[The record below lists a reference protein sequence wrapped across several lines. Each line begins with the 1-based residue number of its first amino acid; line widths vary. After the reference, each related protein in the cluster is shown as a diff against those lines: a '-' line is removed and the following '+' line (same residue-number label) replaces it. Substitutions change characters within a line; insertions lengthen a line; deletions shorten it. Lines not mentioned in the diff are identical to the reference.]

1 MILFRPLWI
10 QPCGWDVLRRMFVV
24 LCLWFAA
31 KRRTDDSQTGNSTYF
46 PLRWAPCTSTVSLL
60 ERAATTLIRAWN
72 GDSSLTK
79 CSFNLSHPLSSLSTR
94 PLCLSLLLLKRHL
107 SLSKRT
113 PHSHSLTIS
122 HDNSLSLSLPPPL
135 SLSKWHLSEKNLYKS
150 PSFPAFWIQ
159 CRHTHGLIHRS
170 MLVTDQLYGCAA
182 SISTILTF
190 MLSACITMQ
199 KSSTQKV
206 RVKYHIG
213 EGPVWVS
220 TIIPYSV
227 VA

>member
-1 MILFRPLWI
+1 MRVRCAAANV
-10 QPCGWDVLRRMFVV
+10 CGVVFVI
-24 LCLWFAA
+24 CCKETYWWFANRQFNIFSRFA
-31 KRRTDDSQTGNSTYF
+31 ERLAQVRF
-46 PLRWAPCTSTVSLL
+46 SLL

-72 GDSSLTK
+72 GDSSLTE

-94 PLCLSLLLLKRHL
+94 PLCLSLSLLKRHL
-107 SLSKRT
+107 SLET
-113 PHSHSLTIS
+113 NPPFSLS
-122 HDNSLSLSLPPPL
+122 HDLSWQLSPPPPPPP
-135 SLSKWHLSEKNLYKS
+135 LSKWHLSEKNLYKS

-170 MLVTDQLYGCAA
+170 MLVMDQLYGCAA